1 MKAWMGTATTLGCV
15 IITVSAWAGANKQSE
30 TYEYTSADADK
41 IGLGVDVAVGLA
53 SGKVLSDGG
62 QAVLSYLTR
71 SEAEKLEMLTKDLQ
85 WAVRTGPEKFNQ
97 TMSHVIKDDYNA
109 FVEKTREQIA
119 RSEAHLTRLKSVKI
133 ESRFLKSPVRWVSL
147 GALGFAVIDAGG
159 RLYRWMVE
167 DDTFHPISERS
178 LEALIRTGQ
187 DLEQARV
194 SGLEKA
200 RDINRVL
207 YRERVK
213 IEEDLLRKKAE
224 LKQYLRNQRD
234 AANSEKQHGPGSA
247 EGSEAVSASTDSD

>member
-1 MKAWMGTATTLGCV
+1 MKAWMGAATTLGWV
-15 IITVSAWAGANKQSE
+15 IMSVSVWAGANKQSD
-30 TYEYTSADADK
+30 TYAYTSAGADK

-62 QAVLSYLTR
+62 QSVVSYLTR
-71 SEAEKLEMLTKDLQ
+71 SETEKLEMLTKDLQ

-159 RLYRWMVE
+159 RLYRWMLE
-167 DDTFHPISERS
+167 DDAFHPISERS
-178 LEALIRTGQ
+178 LEALLRSGQ
-187 DLEQARV
+187 DLERV
-194 SGLEKA
+194 RISGVEKA

-234 AANSEKQHGPGSA
+234 ATSSEKQHGLESVA
-247 EGSEAVSASTDSD
+247 GSEAVSTSTDSD